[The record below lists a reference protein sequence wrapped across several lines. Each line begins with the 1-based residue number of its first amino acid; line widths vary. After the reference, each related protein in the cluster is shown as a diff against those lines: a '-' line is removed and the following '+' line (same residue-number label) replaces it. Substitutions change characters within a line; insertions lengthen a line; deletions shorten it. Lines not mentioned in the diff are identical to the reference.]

1 MIRTGY
7 LRWEIEAQDVRCP
20 HDPAAREV
28 RLLARP
34 TFRRIRVK
42 HKTAGNLA
50 DRFAQGEISYAEYRE
65 SLEEGED
72 ANELAAAQKPPPDSL
87 ITVDDV
93 GPHVFRYSE
102 ADRVR
107 LIRYWMDKLQREVES
122 FSHEVVRAGARH
134 SFLVARTPALRTGYA
149 HMVAHETMRV
159 IEGRSTPAPT
169 DETEP
174 MSIDLSVQAEGIPEL
189 VAAELVKD
197 IVTREEFHEFST
209 YDRLTVAH
217 GEYFYRVPRKSHGL
231 IEVWNAKTL
240 NQACRLCVV
249 FEDPGMPP
257 SDEVVMKY
265 LLVKHQPDLI
275 WKIGIRFPATSAR
288 FDAPPPKR
296 WNR

>member
-7 LRWEIEAQDVRCP
+7 IRWEIEASDDRSTV
-20 HDPAAREV
+20 DPAAREV

-34 TFRRIRVK
+34 SYRRIVVR

-65 SLEEGED
+65 ALEEGED
-72 ANELAAAQKPPPDSL
+72 AAEANRQVKAAPDSS
-87 ITVDDV
+87 ITIDDV

-102 ADRVR
+102 SDRAR
-107 LIRYWMDKLQREVES
+107 MIRFWMDKLHREVEA
-122 FSHEVVRAGARH
+122 FSHEVVRAGARYPY
-134 SFLVARTPALRTGYA
+134 LVAKTPALRAGYA

-159 IEGRSTPAPT
+159 IEGRSMPEVTR
-169 DETEP
+169 ETEP
-174 MSIDLSVQAEGIPEL
+174 MHIDLSVAAEGIPEL
-189 VAAELVKD
+189 VAAELVRD

-217 GEYFYRVPRKSHGL
+217 GEYLYRVPRKSHGL
-231 IEVWNAKTL
+231 IEVWNARTL
-240 NQACRLCVV
+240 NQSCRLCVV

-275 WKIGIRFPATSAR
+275 WKLGVRFPATSAR
-288 FDAPPPKR
+288 FDAPPPRR